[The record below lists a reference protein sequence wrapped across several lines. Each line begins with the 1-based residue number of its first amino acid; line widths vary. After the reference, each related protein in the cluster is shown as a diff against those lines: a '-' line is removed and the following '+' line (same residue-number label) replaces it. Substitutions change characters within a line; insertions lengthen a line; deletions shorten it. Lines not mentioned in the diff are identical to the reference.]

1 MQRAM
6 KKKSVEY
13 SLKIEKKD
21 FPIEKITHAGQSF
34 EYAKKFYFDD
44 IDIYESIFIILLN
57 KASNTLGYAKISQG
71 GISSSIADIKIIA
84 KYAIDSLASAVI
96 LVHNHPSGVTRPSRE
111 DDELTRKVVSALE
124 LIDVQLV
131 DHIIITENDF
141 YSYADEGRI

>member
-1 MQRAM
+1 M

-13 SLKIEKKD
+13 SLKMEKKD
-21 FPIEKITHAGQSF
+21 FPIEKIKHAGQSF

-44 IDIYESIFIILLN
+44 INIYESIFIILLN
-57 KASNTLGYAKISQG
+57 KANNTLGFAKISQG

-111 DDELTRKVVSALE
+111 DDELTRKVASALE